1 MQNRRKH
8 FFWLLVFIL
17 SLTPNVSWP
26 RWESPE
32 EAAATYLTDTA
43 HLDVAADGTFVNF
56 QHKVLRI
63 ERESAVSDYGTI
75 ELNYNASIEN
85 MEIVS
90 ASVTNGKDKRPVS
103 KKYIEHRSAQGSDS
117 GFNSKK
123 VLVIAFP
130 EVRIGSVIEY
140 KVKIKRH
147 KPVLKGL
154 FQFLASPFDSHVKK
168 GRMLTVRSE
177 VPLYYHIDGPL
188 NSIRA
193 SELKKGPKHEYQ
205 FDLLK
210 DAYFRKASKTEPD
223 SWSAE
228 PFFPVVQITSA
239 RSWSKLAADLTK
251 MLEPSFSAV
260 MPARFAKFVEVA
272 KSEAGFVRRADS
284 LVTQMIKQLRYMGD
298 WRESENLYVPRGYN
312 EIDRTSFG
320 DCKDFSLLLAG
331 MLRALGYKADVVLV
345 ERGETPY
352 FPIMPIPRTNYF
364 DHMIVRAEDEAGQ
377 VYWLDPTNSAANAR
391 GAWRDIA
398 GRPVLVLAAGTTQLE
413 RIPDLQPEDS
423 QMSSEIIEDLSSPS
437 DVKTSVQMTFV
448 GAIAAELL
456 GGLRVKGDKN
466 LSRIVLSTLARGDD
480 YKEEQTSVD
489 IKDEYVAEP
498 IGITASARVSR
509 IPTRS
514 TAGVGHPLSSLFEKH
529 STFPVMDRVLGAEIG
544 KIGKLTTK
552 VRLKGISL
560 VGELPVNCEI
570 ESRWISGWQRYSKT
584 ADGVLIETVEITKK
598 NLYSI
603 EELKSAEFEDL
614 KRKIRKCHEMRLL
627 IFKPL

>member
-1 MQNRRKH
+1 MHHRQKH
-8 FFWLLVFIL
+8 LFLVMAFIL
-17 SLTPNVSWP
+17 SLTPSVSWP

-32 EAAATYLTDTA
+32 EAAATYLTDTED
-43 HLDVAADGTFVNF
+43 LDVAADGTFVNF
-56 QHKVLRI
+56 QHTMVRI
-63 ERESAVSDYGTI
+63 ERESAVSKYGTI

-85 MEIVS
+85 MEIV
-90 ASVTNGKDKRPVS
+90 AANVTNGKHKVPVN
-103 KKYIEHRSAQGSDS
+103 KKYIEHRSAESSES

-123 VLVIAFP
+123 VIVIAFP

-140 KVKIKRH
+140 KVKTKRH
-147 KPVLKGL
+147 KPILKSL
-154 FQFLASPFDSHVKK
+154 FQFSDSPFDSHVKK

-177 VPLYYHIDGPL
+177 VPLYYHIAGPL
-188 NSIRA
+188 NYIRA
-193 SELKKGPKHEYQ
+193 TEMKKGSKYEYQ
-205 FDLLK
+205 FDLIK
-210 DAYFRKASKTEPD
+210 DTYLRRAPNTESDFWTP
-223 SWSAE
+223 E
-228 PFFPVVQITSA
+228 PFFPVVQMTSA
-239 RSWSKLAADLTK
+239 KSWSQLAVELSRQ
-251 MLEPSFSAV
+251 LEPSFSAG
-260 MPARFAKFVEVA
+260 MPARFSKFVEVA

-284 LVTQMIKQLRYMGD
+284 LVAQMIKQLRYMGD

-320 DCKDFSLLLAG
+320 DCKDFSLLLTG

-352 FPIMPIPRTNYF
+352 FTIMPIPRTNYF
-364 DHMIVRAEDEAGQ
+364 DHMIVRAEDEAGK

-448 GAIAAELL
+448 GSIAAELL

-480 YKEEQTSVD
+480 YKEEKTSVD

-529 STFPVMDRVLGAEIG
+529 STFPVQDRVLGAEIG
-544 KIGKLTTK
+544 KIGKLTAK